1 MSRGEPLI
9 FRLIAAA
16 ALAAALPVAG
26 AESALRG
33 SLAAGEQ
40 ASYSILVPPDSAG
53 VVIVGQEGIDVQ
65 ISLVH
70 PVTGETIQE
79 SSMANGSV
87 GEEVLVTPVS
97 PSPSAWEVVVKPV
110 LPRASRGP
118 YSFVFTHAPADERA
132 RLRASVRARFHEA
145 NVRSRSE
152 GEALALSEAELLRSA
167 SDAREAGDLAL
178 SAESFYQA
186 GLVQDLLGES
196 PRAIESMH
204 RALPLFV
211 ELGMRGRESRTLDRL
226 GDLSRKI
233 GRVSDAEQFLDA
245 ALPIAREVQDPET
258 EADILNN
265 SGLLLSS
272 IGRRDEAITM
282 LSAAVPLAQEVGSL
296 DVEAALHHN
305 VGQAYWHLGDSARS
319 LEAYERSM
327 VVKRKMGSPRRLAN
341 TLSSMAGVHFALGD
355 STKALATVNEALELW
370 EVSGSRPGTA
380 RSLAVLGRIQHASGD
395 AASATEAFAEAVP
408 LLRQVRD
415 HAGASSVLASWAEID
430 VEKGELD
437 SALEKLEEAL
447 RLSREASDRRGEARV
462 LAIRA
467 RALRGAGELDEAIAS
482 IAEAVVL
489 VEAERGTIARSD
501 LRSSYLAVVRRYY
514 DLYIELLLQAGDE
527 ESASS
532 AAFRVSER
540 ARSRALLEG
549 LAESAARIR
558 KGIDP
563 ALAERERTVQ
573 AEINA
578 REAYRARLAGN
589 GKAAE
594 AEAAKRE
601 INDLI
606 ESWRMIQAEIRRAS
620 PAYAALKMPE
630 PATAES
636 VRSALLDPDTA
647 LVEYYLGEE
656 NGYAWVITSESIS
669 VHRLPPRAEI
679 ERIAREWHDLL
690 SRERTGLSASQ
701 RARLER
707 ELASSGERLSAAVL
721 APFMAKLGGKRLLVV
736 ADGALHYVP
745 FAALPL
751 PGSGEPLLTRYEIA
765 HLPSASVIQT
775 LRSTVGDETR
785 APTVAIFADPV
796 FSKDDPRLTGRAQ
809 VAAQSSSLTR
819 DEERRLPGGV
829 LPRLRFSRR
838 EAEAIVAAAPA
849 PAFEALDFAA
859 SKQTLISD
867 RLRRFGIIHIATH
880 GALNTEHPELSSIVL
895 SLFDERGNKVDGF
908 LRLHEIYNLE
918 LDAEMVVLSA
928 CKTALGKEIHGEG
941 LVGVTRGFMYAGASR
956 VISTIWN
963 VDDRASAR
971 LMARFYDGVL
981 SSRTAPAAAL
991 REAQLYM
998 YREARW
1004 RDPHYWAAF
1013 GLYGEWR

>member
-1 MSRGEPLI
+1 M
-9 FRLIAAA
+9 
-16 ALAAALPVAG
+16 
-26 AESALRG
+26 ALRE
-33 SLAAGEQ
+33 SLTAGEK
-40 ASYSILVPPDSAG
+40 SSFSVTVPPDRAG
-53 VVIVGQEGIDVQ
+53 VVIVGQDGIDVQ

-70 PVTGETIQE
+70 PVTGETVQK
-79 SSMANGSV
+79 SSVANGTV
-87 GEEVLVTPVS
+87 GDEILVTPIS
-97 PSPSAWEVVVKPV
+97 PSPSAWKVVVEPV
-110 LPRASRGP
+110 LPRTSRGH
-118 YSFVFTHAPADERA
+118 YSFLFAHSPADERA
-132 RLRASVRARFHEA
+132 RLRAMVRARFHEA
-145 NVRSRSE
+145 NARSRTE
-152 GEALALSEAELLRSA
+152 GNALALSEAELLRTA
-167 SDAREAGDLAL
+167 HDAVEAGDPALA
-178 SAESFYQA
+178 AESLYQA

-196 PRAIESMH
+196 PRAIESMQ

-233 GRVSDAEQFLDA
+233 GRVTDAEKFLDA
-245 ALPIAREVQDPET
+245 ALPIAREVHDPET

-282 LSAAVPLAQEVGSL
+282 LSAAVPLARDVGSL

-305 VGQAYWHLGDSARS
+305 IGQAYWHLGDSARS
-319 LEAYERSM
+319 LESYERSM

-341 TLSSMAGVHFALGD
+341 TLSSMAGVHFTLGD
-355 STKALATVNEALELW
+355 ETKALATVREALELW

-395 AASATEAFAEAVP
+395 TASAAEAFAQATP
-408 LLRQVRD
+408 LLRKVGDR
-415 HAGASSVLASWAEID
+415 AGEGSVLASWAEID
-430 VEKGELD
+430 IEKGELD
-437 SALEKLEEAL
+437 SALGKLEEAL
-447 RLSREASDRRGEARV
+447 RLSRAAADRRNEARV
-462 LAIRA
+462 LATRA
-467 RALRGAGELDEAIAS
+467 RAFRAAGKLGEAIAS
-482 IAEAVVL
+482 IAEAVDL
-489 VEAERGTIARSD
+489 VEAEGGTIARPD

-514 DLYIELLLQAGDE
+514 DLYIELLLQGGDE
-527 ESASS
+527 ASASS

-549 LAESAARIR
+549 LAESAAQIR

-563 ALAERERTVQ
+563 GLAERERSVQ

-578 REAYRARLAGN
+578 REAYRARVAGS
-589 GKAAE
+589 GKTAE
-594 AEAAKRE
+594 AENAKRE
-601 INDLI
+601 INALI
-606 ESWRMIQAEIRRAS
+606 ESWRMIQAEIRRSS

-636 VRSALLDPDTA
+636 VRSALLDPETA
-647 LVEYYLGEE
+647 LIEYYLGEE
-656 NGYAWVITSESIS
+656 NGYAWVISAESIS
-669 VHRLPPRAEI
+669 VHRLPARAEI
-679 ERIAREWHDLL
+679 EGIAREWHDLL
-690 SRERTGLSASQ
+690 SRERTGLSPTQ

-707 ELASSGERLSAAVL
+707 ELASSGELLSAAVL
-721 APFMAKLGGKRLLVV
+721 GPFVASLSGKRLLVV

-765 HLPSASVIQT
+765 HLPSASVVQT
-775 LRSTVGDETR
+775 FGRESGNEGP
-785 APTVAIFADPV
+785 APTVAVFADPV

-809 VAAQSSSLTR
+809 LAAQSSSLTR
-819 DEERRLPGGV
+819 DEERRLPGGI

-838 EAEAIVAAAPA
+838 EAEAIVAAAPGS
-849 PAFEALDFAA
+849 AFEALDFAA

-867 RLRRFGIIHIATH
+867 RLRRFGIVHIATH
-880 GALNTEHPELSSIVL
+880 GALNTEHPELSGIVL

-981 SSRTAPAAAL
+981 TSRTAPAAAL
-991 REAQLYM
+991 REAQLSM